1 MNTNKTNNQNIQKK
15 IYTNTTTLN
24 HLQELPTNM
33 NTQFC
38 VDMIKEHGLPCEN
51 PSNPAFGE
59 DYVFVT
65 ESGHVYRKKKIIDG
79 IEKRYVWTI
88 LHNNN
93 GACGWYRTDS
103 PALFSYRCDFMDCS
117 GIQMSDGTYAD
128 FCPEPN
134 NTRAYHI
141 KDLRYCLTSPMPQE
155 QIQSQWRGQSMLQV
169 DNSGKEEI
177 YLYICA
183 KKYGGDMLL
192 GSMYPMIHL
201 SPVFSGWTPSS
212 EIKQQNILDGWM
224 NSKELSCLPF
234 YEPMYGERL
243 PVFWGGGVK
252 KETNSFDAAL
262 PPPPPLTDPVDN
274 YCDPLSY
281 LSEEPQIN
289 DWRGLFDWHG
299 GALPPM
305 SWDTEPLTPWGEDEL
320 FPENVQEK
328 VVDQEQEEGQDDYRY
343 DPTADDWFTKVGFVE
358 YYGDEIMW
366 NMCSPEKNSR
376 RWMIECLI
384 DRSQDTLSS
393 KEINHLLDKIVE
405 TFV

>member
-1 MNTNKTNNQNIQKK
+1 MNTNKTNKQTIQKK
-15 IYTNTTTLN
+15 IYINTTTHN
-24 HLQELPTNM
+24 YLQELPINM

-38 VDMIKEHGLPCEN
+38 VNMIKEHVLSCEN
-51 PSNPAFGE
+51 PSNPVIDE

-103 PALFSYRCDFMDCS
+103 PALFSYRCDFMNCS

-128 FCPEPN
+128 FSPEPN
-134 NTRAYHI
+134 KFKAYHI

-155 QIQSQWRGQSMLQV
+155 QIQFQLPGPSLLGV
-169 DNSGKEEI
+169 DNTGKEEI

-192 GSMYPMIHL
+192 GAMYPMIQL

-212 EIKQQNILDGWM
+212 EIKQQNYLDGWM

-234 YEPMYGERL
+234 YEPQHGESL
-243 PVFWGGGVK
+243 PVFWKQGGDK
-252 KETNSFDAAL
+252 KETV
-262 PPPPPLTDPVDN
+262 PCDPVSPPKN
-274 YCDPLSY
+274 DP
-281 LSEEPQIN
+281 EVEVN

-299 GALPPM
+299 NALPPM

-328 VVDQEQEEGQDDYRY
+328 VVDQEQEEQDEGEEEYRY
-343 DPTADDWFTKVGFVE
+343 DPTADDWFTKGEYVE
-358 YYGDEIMW
+358 YYGDDTMW
-366 NMCSPEKNSR
+366 NMCSYEKNSY

-384 DRSQDTLSS
+384 ERGQDILSS

-405 TFV
+405 TFI